1 MEAALKL
8 LIVVATLGSSRAY
21 NGTARRLE
29 GDGSPAFLAIGSFDE
44 SHAARRA
51 LIRRTYAAGL
61 APMAD
66 YAFYVQNASAAELR
80 DAGDVVAAPHADVSR
95 CGFAAEGKAC
105 RSGEVF
111 LAGLEDYLRRSTRP
125 YVLAID
131 DDGFLCRAA
140 FQRAAKMLVR
150 RGKTEGFVGGTWQRK
165 GKDLVRPDQNFVL
178 LSRDVATKAAAALR
192 KAFAALG
199 ASHKTGTRDAAK
211 LLAAQR
217 FAMDLRDAV
226 LHPHHNSLALLYQR
240 ERPGGGSFRGK
251 AEPLCARRA
260 WVHLCCSSG
269 GTAAL
274 WEDLQRGADAAQ
286 GSSYPLVRGFRK
298 LTAKDAFLPR
308 KVEHCGAK
316 LATKSC
322 IHCKASADP
331 PEVARTCASETAPRL
346 VFWHLEKAGGEY
358 VISELRR
365 ALGGTDAFDVVDEHS
380 VLTAARREHSFT
392 VGVSREPCDYYVSA
406 RAWGKTGRADFGLP
420 GPETADHGKGW
431 FALAVGA
438 KDPAEWRDVYGDGPG
453 AFAAWLRRASPER
466 DGPRCG
472 LLSMRLYTAV
482 VAPEAAASINPP
494 GCENA
499 RPAIAAGVG
508 CPCPL
513 ADCAGAA
520 NDAQHAACAAALETA
535 DPAALFDCRLRLE
548 TVDADLAACLRR
560 FEARGGAVAHPKPAG
575 GPPPS
580 RERRHAGDRGSC
592 GDAHDAE
599 TRALVAASDGAYARL
614 FGYEGRCCGGGAAQ
628 PVAPPLTKTCV
639 ALHAQHKSAG
649 NTLKR
654 TLDAHAPA
662 FLGAVGASAR
672 CDDANFDW
680 ASKRCPDLDP
690 AAGANR
696 WLNGGYA
703 LSHAAAGPSCAWIT
717 NFREPV
723 ARLVSA
729 QFHCTLH
736 DHDPLCG
743 DRPAAWFAAAN
754 ASRMARYW
762 GNFGFTNLLL
772 APRFAGTAAPRRD
785 MRARRRD
792 GAPKVWQRWRAALG
806 GGDDPRTEA
815 GAANLRRVVAAL
827 GDLFDVV
834 VVVERWEDSMALLDC
849 RVPLRDGTWAD
860 LAGAHL
866 NTHGSEQHG
875 DRAAA
880 ALAVARADPAV
891 AEEIA
896 ADTAIYSAALALFER
911 MRASTE
917 ACAS

>member
-1 MEAALKL
+1 MEAAFKL

-535 DPAALFDCRLRLE
+535 DRRRFDCRLRLE

-560 FEARGGAVAHPKPAG
+560 FEARGGAVAHQSPPAG
-575 GPPPS
+575 
-580 RERRHAGDRGSC
+580 RRRAASGATLATAELRRR
-592 GDAHDAE
+592 ADAE
-599 TRALVAASDGAYARL
+599 TRSSPRPTAPTRGSSATRAAAAAAARRNRSRRRRRRRASRSTRSTSPR
-614 FGYEGRCCGGGAAQ
+614 E
-628 PVAPPLTKTCV
+628 
-639 ALHAQHKSAG
+639 HAQADAG
-649 NTLKR
+649 
-654 TLDAHAPA
+654 AAPA
-662 FLGAVGASAR
+662 FLGAVGAFTR

-703 LSHAAAGPSCAWIT
+703 LSDAAAAPSCAWIT

-754 ASRMARYW
+754 ATRMARYW

-772 APRFAGTAAPRRD
+772 APRSGGTAAPRRD
-785 MRARRRD
+785 LRARRRD
-792 GAPKVWQRWRAALG
+792 GTRRSGSG
-806 GGDDPRTEA
+806 GGRRWAAATTSGPRPA
-815 GAANLRRVVAAL
+815 RRTCGVVAAL

-891 AEEIA
+891 AAEIA

>member
-466 DGPRCG
+466 DGPLRPPIRG
-472 LLSMRLYTAV
+472 ARRRRG
-482 VAPEAAASINPP
+482 AS
-494 GCENA
+494 
-499 RPAIAAGVG
+499 
-508 CPCPL
+508 
-513 ADCAGAA
+513 
-520 NDAQHAACAAALETA
+520 
-535 DPAALFDCRLRLE
+535 
-548 TVDADLAACLRR
+548 
-560 FEARGGAVAHPKPAG
+560 KPAG

-592 GDAHDAE
+592 GDA
-599 TRALVAASDGAYARL
+599 TTPRRALVAASDGAYARL

-662 FLGAVGASAR
+662 FLGAVGAFAR

-772 APRFAGTAAPRRD
+772 APRFAEPRR
-785 MRARRRD
+785 RGATCARRRD

-911 MRASTE
+911 MRASTD

>member
-1 MEAALKL
+1 MEAAFKL

-240 ERPGGGSFRGK
+240 ERPGGRSFREK
-251 AEPLCARRA
+251 RSRSARRVGRA
-260 WVHLCCSSG
+260 
-269 GTAAL
+269 
-274 WEDLQRGADAAQ
+274 DLRVGNRA
-286 GSSYPLVRGFRK
+286 
-298 LTAKDAFLPR
+298 
-308 KVEHCGAK
+308 
-316 LATKSC
+316 
-322 IHCKASADP
+322 
-331 PEVARTCASETAPRL
+331 APRL
-346 VFWHLEKAGGEY
+346 LAPREGRRRVRHL
-358 VISELRR
+358 ELRR
-365 ALGGTDAFDVVDEHS
+365 AGGTDAFDVVDEHS

-438 KDPAEWRDVYGDGPG
+438 KDPAEWRDVHGDGPG

-580 RERRHAGDRGSC
+580 RERRHAATAELRRRD
-592 GDAHDAE
+592 DAE
-599 TRALVAASDGAYARL
+599 TRSSTARSTTTTPSAATGRRPGSPPRTRRGWRGTGATSASRT
-614 FGYEGRCCGGGAAQ
+614 CCSRRRWNRGAA
-628 PVAPPLTKTCV
+628 AR
-639 ALHAQHKSAG
+639 HA
-649 NTLKR
+649 R
-654 TLDAHAPA
+654 
-662 FLGAVGASAR
+662 
-672 CDDANFDW
+672 
-680 ASKRCPDLDP
+680 
-690 AAGANR
+690 
-696 WLNGGYA
+696 
-703 LSHAAAGPSCAWIT
+703 
-717 NFREPV
+717 
-723 ARLVSA
+723 
-729 QFHCTLH
+729 
-736 DHDPLCG
+736 
-743 DRPAAWFAAAN
+743 
-754 ASRMARYW
+754 
-762 GNFGFTNLLL
+762 
-772 APRFAGTAAPRRD
+772 AAPGRR
-785 MRARRRD
+785 
-792 GAPKVWQRWRAALG
+792 PKVWQRWRAALG

-815 GAANLRRVVAAL
+815 GAANLRRRRRA

-880 ALAVARADPAV
+880 ALSVARADPAV